1 MGRWLAYGLAL
12 FPLQALACALPPSIL
27 LTLPTGYYMAGAAL
41 TVAVTALIGAAA
53 PRLPAMQAAVFWDG
67 RHRLPE
73 ILPAFAGFLGFLALI
88 FFGLFGAGDPLHN
101 LLTLIFW
108 SGVWVALPL
117 ASMLL
122 GNLWHPI
129 NPWRAP
135 VRIARVLLGRNGGA
149 GLARLG
155 HWPAVLGLAGFFW
168 FELISTSP
176 DDPRVLAQVALAY
189 WAVVF
194 IAAVAEGEEW
204 LEQGEFLSVYFAF
217 LAKVAPIWKDRATRR
232 LMRGWPGTQVLAMP
246 ALTPSA
252 VIFVTVALAG
262 LTFDGLSGTFW
273 WLALIGQNPLE
284 FAGRSAVQGVNAVG
298 LIAAWVL
305 TTGAILGAFAM
316 GRRLARQTGPFWRD
330 LGPAVL
336 AFLAI
341 AAGYHAAHY
350 LTILLTTGQY
360 AIFAL
365 NDPFFRG
372 DAWLGL
378 PPFYI
383 SFGFLTDRGTMT
395 LIWNLQFAA
404 ILCAHILAVVLA
416 LKLSARGGPARAILH
431 LPMTALMVGY
441 TVLGLW
447 LLASPSG
454 A

>member
-1 MGRWLAYGLAL
+1 MGRWLAYALTL
-12 FPLQALACALPPSIL
+12 FPLKAAACALPPSII
-27 LTLPTGYYMAGAAL
+27 LTLPTGYYMVGAAV
-41 TVAVTALIGAAA
+41 TVALTAMIGAAA
-53 PRLPAMQAAVFWDG
+53 PRLPAMKPRVLWAGIAGV
-67 RHRLPE
+67 PS
-73 ILPAFAGFLGFLALI
+73 ILPAFAGFIGFLILV
-88 FFGLFGAGDPLHN
+88 FFGVFGADDPMHN

-135 VRIARVLLGRNGGA
+135 VRIARVLLGRTA
-149 GLARLG
+149 GVGVARLG

-168 FELISTSP
+168 FELISVSP
-176 DDPRVLAQVALAY
+176 DDPRVLAQVIVCY
-189 WAVVF
+189 WIVVF
-194 IAAVAEGEEW
+194 LAAVAEGEEW
-204 LEQGEFLSVYFAF
+204 LEQGEFLSVYFGF
-217 LAKVAPIWKDRATRR
+217 LSKVAPFWAGPASGR
-232 LMRGWPGTQVLAMP
+232 LMWGWPGTQVMAMP
-246 ALTPSA
+246 ALGPSA

-273 WLALIGQNPLE
+273 WLDKIGQNPLE
-284 FAGRSAVQGVNAVG
+284 FAGRSAVQGVNTFG
-298 LIAAWVL
+298 LIGTWAL
-305 TTGAILGAFAM
+305 TAGAIFAAFAA
-316 GRRLARQTGPFWRD
+316 GRLLGGQTGPFWRD
-330 LGPAVL
+330 LGPAML

-372 DAWLGL
+372 DAYLGL

-383 SFGFLTDRGTMT
+383 SFGFLTDRATMT

-404 ILCAHILAVVLA
+404 ILGAHLLAVVLA
-416 LKLSARGGPARAILH
+416 LKLSAKDGPVRAVLH

-441 TVLGLW
+441 TLLGLW

>member
-1 MGRWLAYGLAL
+1 MGRWLAYALAL
-12 FPLQALACALPPSIL
+12 FPMQALACALPPSII
-27 LTLPTGYYMAGAAL
+27 LTLPTGYYMTGAAL
-41 TVAVTALIGAAA
+41 TVAVTALIGAVA
-53 PRLPAMQAAVFWDG
+53 PRLPAMQAGVLWGGTWRVPDM
-67 RHRLPE
+67 
-73 ILPAFAGFLGFLALI
+73 LPACAGFLGFLTLI
-88 FFGLFGAGDPLHN
+88 FFGLVGADDPMHN

-117 ASMLL
+117 ASMLF

-135 VRIARVLLGRNGGA
+135 VRVARVLLGRTGSA
-149 GLARLG
+149 GLTRSG
-155 HWPAVLGLAGFFW
+155 HWPAVLGLAAFFW
-168 FELISTSP
+168 FELISISP
-176 DDPRVLAQVALAY
+176 DDPRTLAQLALVY
-189 WAVVF
+189 WAVIFFV
-194 IAAVAEGEEW
+194 AVAEGEEW
-204 LEQGEFLSVYFAF
+204 LEQGEFLSVYFGF
-217 LAKVAPIWKDRATRR
+217 LSKVAPFWNEPETGRR
-232 LMRGWPGTQVLAMP
+232 MRGWPGTQVLAMP
-246 ALTPSA
+246 GLTPSA

-262 LTFDGLSGTFW
+262 LSFDGLSGTFW
-273 WLALIGQNPLE
+273 WLDLIGQNPLE
-284 FAGRSAVQGVNAVG
+284 FAGRSAVQGVNTLG
-298 LIAAWVL
+298 LIGAWVL
-305 TTGAILGAFAM
+305 TTTAILGAFAL
-316 GRRLARQTGPFWRD
+316 GSRLARNPGPFWRD
-330 LGPAVL
+330 LGPAML

-360 AIFAL
+360 AVFAL

-383 SFGFLTDRGTMT
+383 SFGFLTDRRAIT

-404 ILCAHILAVVLA
+404 ILCAHVLAVILA
-416 LKLSARGGPARAILH
+416 LKLSARSGPVRAVLH